1 MLIMAKVALGLGAT
15 LAVSGAYVFH
25 EGVIRV
31 DVDESNSGGAHVHFW
46 VPATTVSLGMR
57 VVPRHR
63 LEHVAAE
70 VRPYLPVLREAAK
83 ELKKFPDA
91 KFLEVEDGMEHVF
104 IGTEDGK
111 IRIDAVSSSEK
122 VQLWI
127 PIETIEDV
135 AERFEV
141 DPPTI

>member
-1 MLIMAKVALGLGAT
+1 
-15 LAVSGAYVFH
+15 
-25 EGVIRV
+25 
-31 DVDESNSGGAHVHFW
+31 
-46 VPATTVSLGMR
+46 MR

-70 VRPYLPVLREAAK
+70 VRPYLPALREAAK

-91 KFLEVEDGMEHVF
+91 KFLEVEDGMEHLF

-122 VQLWI
+122 VHLWI